1 MNKKIYIIVSLL
13 LLTMTI
19 SFTEPVFAKEVNLII
34 NGQEV
39 KPDVPPTILN
49 GRTLVPIR
57 IISETLGAQVDWDST
72 TKTVNI
78 SYYNDKIVL
87 KIDDK
92 NAYINDT
99 IVELD
104 VTAKTIKGRTM
115 VPIRF
120 ISEALGAEVGWVQ
133 ETSTVIVN
141 KESTKI
147 TDVLFEETS
156 EGYQLQIKGTA
167 PLKYDIKTL
176 SDPERLII
184 DIYDSVVYTDSDLI
198 SVNKIGINQIRIGQ
212 FQVNPNIA
220 RIVLDLEN
228 KVQFEAKSLQDSEII
243 AVTFMSSVEGVK
255 YGVSDSQKIVSITT
269 EGKVN
274 YNVFELTGPERLVV
288 DIEGVILNTDEEIIE
303 IDGDDLVKRIRT
315 AQFQMNPHIVRVVV
329 DLNKKVG
336 GYNVLYEDKEI
347 RLVLNSSSLAGRR
360 IIIDP
365 GHGGDDP
372 GATSITGVHEKVLTL
387 DTSKRLKALLE
398 RAGAEVYMTR
408 ESDTS
413 IKGPVRV
420 EVANKINGD
429 ALISIHYNSYTNP
442 EINGTEVLYCPDT
455 TGKNKKLARLVQQEL
470 VKHLGSRDRGL
481 RERPDLVLL
490 RETSMPSVMVE
501 VGYIS
506 NKDEEKKILN
516 PEYRQQAAQAICN
529 ALVKYFSGD

>member
-1 MNKKIYIIVSLL
+1 
-13 LLTMTI
+13 MTI
-19 SFTEPVFAKEVNLII
+19 SFTEPVEAAEVKLII
-34 NGQEV
+34 NGHEV

-49 GRTLVPIR
+49 GRTLVPVR
-57 IISETLGAQVDWDST
+57 IISETLGAQVDWDPAT
-72 TKTVNI
+72 RTVNI
-78 SYYNDKIVL
+78 SYHNDKIVL

-133 ETSTVIVN
+133 ETSTVIIN
-141 KESTKI
+141 KEPTKI

-156 EGYQLQIKGTA
+156 EGYQLQIKGTD

-184 DIYDSVVYTDSDLI
+184 DIYDSVVYTDSNLI
-198 SVNKIGINQIRIGQ
+198 PINKLGINQARIGQ
-212 FQVNPNIA
+212 FQVNPNIS
-220 RIVLDLEN
+220 RIVLDLES
-228 KVQFEAKSLQDSEII
+228 KVQYEANSLQDNEII
-243 AVTFMSSVEGVK
+243 VITFMSTVEGARYDVE
-255 YGVSDSQKIVSITT
+255 DNQKIVSIVT
-269 EGKVN
+269 EGKIN
-274 YNVFELTGPERLVV
+274 YNVFELAGPERIVV
-288 DIEGVILNTDEEIIE
+288 DIEGAILNTDEEIVE
-303 IDGDDLVKRIRT
+303 IAGDDVVKRIRL
-315 AQFQMNPHIVRVVV
+315 AQFQMNPNIVRVVV
-329 DLNKKVG
+329 DLNKKIG

-347 RLVLNSSSLAGRR
+347 RIALNNSSLAGKR

-372 GATSITGVHEKVLTL
+372 GATSITGVYEKVLTL

-420 EVANKINGD
+420 EVANKISGD
-429 ALISIHYNSYTNP
+429 VLISIHYNSYTNP
-442 EINGTEVLYCPDT
+442 ETNGTETLYCPDN
-455 TGKNKKLARLVQQEL
+455 TGANKKLARLVQQEL
-470 VKHLGSRDRGL
+470 VKQLGFTDRGL

-490 RETSMPSVMVE
+490 RETNMPSVMAE
-501 VGYIS
+501 IGFLS
-506 NKDEEKKILN
+506 NQNEGKKILN
-516 PEYRQQAAQAICN
+516 PEYRQQAAQAIYA
-529 ALVKYFSGD
+529 ALTRYFGGK

>member
-1 MNKKIYIIVSLL
+1 M
-13 LLTMTI
+13 
-19 SFTEPVFAKEVNLII
+19 
-34 NGQEV
+34 
-39 KPDVPPTILN
+39 
-49 GRTLVPIR
+49 
-57 IISETLGAQVDWDST
+57 
-72 TKTVNI
+72 
-78 SYYNDKIVL
+78 
-87 KIDDK
+87 
-92 NAYINDT
+92 
-99 IVELD
+99 
-104 VTAKTIKGRTM
+104 
-115 VPIRF
+115 
-120 ISEALGAEVGWVQ
+120 
-133 ETSTVIVN
+133 
-141 KESTKI
+141 
-147 TDVLFEETS
+147 
-156 EGYQLQIKGTA
+156 
-167 PLKYDIKTL
+167 
-176 SDPERLII
+176 
-184 DIYDSVVYTDSDLI
+184 
-198 SVNKIGINQIRIGQ
+198 
-212 FQVNPNIA
+212 
-220 RIVLDLEN
+220 
-228 KVQFEAKSLQDSEII
+228 
-243 AVTFMSSVEGVK
+243 
-255 YGVSDSQKIVSITT
+255 
-269 EGKVN
+269 
-274 YNVFELTGPERLVV
+274 
-288 DIEGVILNTDEEIIE
+288 
-303 IDGDDLVKRIRT
+303 
-315 AQFQMNPHIVRVVV
+315 
-329 DLNKKVG
+329 
-336 GYNVLYEDKEI
+336 
-347 RLVLNSSSLAGRR
+347 LNSSSLAGIR